1 MRRLSWEPPDL
12 ATPAAVAAA
21 LLGLGAR
28 PWQAELAA
36 GPLADALTAA
46 ERTAV
51 PADGAESAPG
61 ADTTPG
67 QDG

>member
-1 MRRLSWEPPDL
+1 PGL
-12 ATPAAVAAA
+12 ATPAAVAAV

-36 GPLADALTAA
+36 GPLADALATA
-46 ERTAV
+46 ERTVA

-61 ADTTPG
+61 AGTTPG